1 MHEHDV
7 IVVGAGG
14 AGLRAAIAADQEGA
28 DVALVSKLHPVRSHT
43 GAAEGGINAALRE
56 GDSWEDHA
64 YDTMKGS
71 DYLGDAPAVET
82 LCQQS
87 PDEVIKLEH
96 WGMAFSRDDD
106 GRMSQRPFGGL
117 SFPRTTY
124 AGAETGHHLL
134 HTMYQ
139 QVVKRG
145 ITVYD
150 EWYVTQLAVTDEDDP
165 ESRRCYGCVAYD
177 IQSGDLDGFVASE
190 GVVLATGGPG
200 QVYDHTTNAVA
211 NTGDGPAMAYRA
223 GVPLEDME
231 FIQFH
236 PTTLPSTGVL
246 ITEGV
251 RGEGGILYNSEG
263 ERFMFERGYANN
275 AGELA
280 SRDVV
285 SRAELTEINNG
296 RGMEDDYV
304 HLDMRHL
311 GEERISDRLENII
324 HLATDFEGVNPL
336 EKPMP
341 VKPGQHYAM
350 GGIEVDENGETAVS
364 GLYAAG
370 ECACVSVHGSNR
382 LGGNAL
388 PELIIF
394 GARAGWHAAGRE
406 MQPAGIET
414 GPAASMGSEDLDT
427 PVEPGAIAPRTESGD
442 IAADGGT
449 QADGDARADGGTG
462 AQVMG
467 AAETVEHAVETERER
482 ITAMLEKEDGV
493 KQATIRSRLQKAMT
507 RNVNVFRTEDGL
519 NQALRDIREAREAY
533 ADVSVA
539 DPSRTFN
546 TDLIH
551 TIETR
556 NLLDLAEAITL
567 GALAR
572 TEFRGAHWREAHQER
587 KDDEWIKHTMLAWND
602 GEPELYYKPVVL
614 EGENKT
620 YEPKERSY

>member
-14 AGLRAAIAADQEGA
+14 AGLRAAIAAQQEGA
-28 DVALVSKLHPVRSHT
+28 DVAIVSKLHPVRSHT

-71 DYLGDAPAVET
+71 DYLGDAPAIET
-82 LCQQS
+82 LAQDS
-87 PDEVIKLEH
+87 PEEVIQLEH

-106 GRMSQRPFGGL
+106 GRVSQRPFGGL

-124 AGAETGHHLL
+124 AGAETGHQLL
-134 HTMYQ
+134 HTMYEQ
-139 QVVKRG
+139 LVKRG
-145 ITVYD
+145 IEVYD
-150 EWYVTQLAVTDEDDP
+150 EWYVLDLAVSDEPAP
-165 ESRRCYGCVAYD
+165 EDRSCHGVVGYD
-177 IQSGDLDGFVASE
+177 IQSGTIEGFRARD

-200 QVYDHTTNAVA
+200 QVFDHTTNAVA
-211 NTGDGPAMAYRA
+211 NTGDGVAMAYRA
-223 GVPLEDME
+223 GAPVEDME

-263 ERFMFERGYANN
+263 ERFMFEHGYANN
-275 AGELA
+275 DGELA

-285 SRAELTEINNG
+285 SRAELTEINDG
-296 RGMEDDYV
+296 RGIEDEYV

-311 GEERISDRLENII
+311 GEERIVDRLENII
-324 HLATDFEGVNPL
+324 HLSEDFEGVNPL
-336 EKPMP
+336 KEPMP

-350 GGIEVDENGETAVS
+350 GGVETNENGETAID

-370 ECACVSVHGSNR
+370 ECACASVHGSNR

-388 PELIIF
+388 PELIVF
-394 GARAGWHAAGRE
+394 GARAGSHAAGGDLAE
-406 MQPAGIET
+406 AEIPT
-414 GPAASMGSEDLDT
+414 GQTGEWEPGDVDT
-427 PVEPGAIAPRTESGD
+427 PVEPGEPSVSSGE
-442 IAADGGT
+442 AVADGGAT
-449 QADGDARADGGTG
+449 DLEPGAVVKRTTERARAR
-462 AQVMG
+462 
-467 AAETVEHAVETERER
+467 VEA
-482 ITAMLEKEDGV
+482 LLDNEDGRNHSE
-493 KQATIRSRLQKAMT
+493 IRASIQQSMT
-507 RNVNVFRTEDGL
+507 DNVNVFREEGRL
-519 NQALRDIREAREAY
+519 KEALADIREARDAY
-533 ADVSVA
+533 EDVGVA
-539 DPSRTFN
+539 DQSRTFN

-556 NLLDLAEAITL
+556 NVIDLAEAITL

-572 TEFRGAHWREAHQER
+572 EEFRGAHWRQGYQER
-587 KDDEWIKHTMLAWND
+587 DDENWLKHTMLSWN
-602 GEPELYYKPVVL
+602 GGQPELWYRPVLL
-614 EGENKT
+614 EGENKR
-620 YEPKERSY
+620 YEPKIRSY

>member
-1 MHEHDV
+1 MSIHEHDV

-14 AGLRAAIAADQEGA
+14 AGLRAAIAAHEEGA

-43 GAAEGGINAALRE
+43 GAAEGGINAALRD

-82 LCQQS
+82 LCQDS
-87 PDEVIKLEH
+87 PEETIQLEH
-96 WGMAFSRDDD
+96 WGMAFSREDD
-106 GRMSQRPFGGL
+106 GRVSQRPFGGL

-134 HTMYQ
+134 HTMYE

-145 ITVYD
+145 IHVYD
-150 EWYVTQLAVTDEDDP
+150 EHYVMQLSVTDHDDP
-165 ESRRCYGCVAYD
+165 EERVCHGCVGYD
-177 IQSGDLDGFVASE
+177 IKTGEVNGFIAHT
-190 GVVLATGGPG
+190 GVVIATGGPG
-200 QVYDHTTNAVA
+200 QMYDHTTNAVA
-211 NTGDGPAMAYRA
+211 NTGDGQAMAYRA
-223 GVPLEDME
+223 GVPLQDME
-231 FIQFH
+231 FVQFH

-246 ITEGV
+246 ISEGV

-263 ERFMFERGYANN
+263 ERFMFEHGYAKND
-275 AGELA
+275 GELA

-285 SRAELTEINNG
+285 ARAEVTEVNEG
-296 RGMEDDYV
+296 RGLEDESV

-311 GEERISDRLENII
+311 GEDRITDRLENII

-336 EKPMP
+336 DEPMP
-341 VKPGQHYAM
+341 VRPGQHYEM
-350 GGIEVDENGETAVS
+350 GGIETDENGATCIE

-388 PELIIF
+388 PELIVF
-394 GARAGWHAAGRE
+394 GARAGRHAASE
-406 MQPAGIET
+406 EPAESKIET
-414 GPAASMGSEDLDT
+414 GPSAQTEPGDVESPVTLGLSEDDKENI
-427 PVEPGAIAPRTESGD
+427 V
-442 IAADGGT
+442 ADGG
-449 QADGDARADGGTG
+449 ALVDAT
-462 AQVMG
+462 
-467 AAETVEHAVETERER
+467 AEDVVNHTLEREQER
-482 ITAMLEKEDGV
+482 VRNLMENDGV
-493 KQATIRSRLQKAMT
+493 NHAEVRSDLQESMT
-507 RNVNVFRTEDGL
+507 ANVNVFRTEDGL
-519 NQALRDIREAREAY
+519 KQTLSDIRECREQY
-533 ADVSVA
+533 RDVGVS
-539 DPSRTFN
+539 DPSQTFN

-556 NLLDLAEAITL
+556 NLIDLAEALTL

-572 TEFRGAHWREAHQER
+572 TEFRGAHWRESYQER
-587 KDDEWIKHTMLAWND
+587 DDESWLKHTQVAWND
-602 GEPELYYKPVVL
+602 GSPDLYYTGVIL
-614 EGENKT
+614 ESENKT